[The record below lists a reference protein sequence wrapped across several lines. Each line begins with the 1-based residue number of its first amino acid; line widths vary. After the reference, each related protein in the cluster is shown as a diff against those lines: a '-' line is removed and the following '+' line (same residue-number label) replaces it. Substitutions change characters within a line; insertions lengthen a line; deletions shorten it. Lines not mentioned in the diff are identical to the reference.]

1 MANIE
6 MGVVSRRIKIYLEMA
21 ETVRVLAANERQKG
35 SRLEPFVREVRLK
48 IGQCREQGGRVSA
61 DVRNEITLITHLEWV
76 VEVSDASIKYG
87 QLIYEGCVAQVA
99 QIQQELVRLER
110 ETERLRN
117 VFESKCLMGLKVR
130 CVGRNMNGCL
140 KEAAETQ
147 QQIRNMEGILRF
159 YHETLVKVNEEKE
172 AVEASNIR
180 KIADN
185 EVKREE
191 LERKKNS
198 LTYLVDY
205 RNQLRSELRRNIL
218 IHNDAA
224 VRIKCIRDRGNL
236 YEEAAEKAEE
246 AGRLIEQAWRQWRE
260 EQANDAQPI

>member
-6 MGVVSRRIKIYLEMA
+6 MCVVSRRIKIYLEMA

-35 SRLEPFVREVRLK
+35 SRLESFVRELKLK
-48 IGQCREQGGRVSA
+48 IGQCREQGGRLSVN
-61 DVRNEITLITHLEWV
+61 VRNEVTLITNLEWV
-76 VEVSDASIKYG
+76 VEVSDAGIKHG

-99 QIQQELVRLER
+99 HIEQELGTVER
-110 ETERLRN
+110 EIERLRN
-117 VFESKCLMGLKVR
+117 VLESKCLTGLKVR
-130 CVGRNMNGCL
+130 CVGGNMNGSL

-147 QQIRNMEGILRF
+147 EQIRNMESILRF

-172 AVEASNIR
+172 AVETSNRR
-180 KIADN
+180 KIAEY

-198 LTYLVDY
+198 FAHLVGY
-205 RNQLRSELRRNIL
+205 RNQLRSELRRQIVL
-218 IHNDAA
+218 HNDAA
-224 VRIKCIRDRGNL
+224 VRLRCIRDRGNL

-260 EQANDAQPI
+260 GQANDSQHI